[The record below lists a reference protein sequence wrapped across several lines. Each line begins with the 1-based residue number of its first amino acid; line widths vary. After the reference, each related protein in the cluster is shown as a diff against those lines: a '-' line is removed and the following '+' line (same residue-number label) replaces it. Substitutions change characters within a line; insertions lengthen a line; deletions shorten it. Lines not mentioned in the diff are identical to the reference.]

1 MSAVTGRYRLDHD
14 LVELLR
20 GTLLDVAQHTIAA
33 VREEVPAYGEGLGDQ
48 LAATI
53 EQAVQMALG
62 GFLRVAART
71 SDPGTPLTPTVEGA
85 YALGRGEARAG
96 RSADALL
103 SAYRVG
109 ARAAWRELSA
119 TAVAAGV
126 SAQAVASFAELVF
139 AYI

>member
-103 SAYRVG
+103 SAYRAG
-109 ARAAWRELSA
+109 ARVSWRA
-119 TAVAAGV
+119 RGRAGWAGGGPARVARPTRCCRPTG
-126 SAQAVASFAELVF
+126 
-139 AYI
+139 